1 MTPVALSFGVLQI
14 TKDAEYLSFVLA
26 AEMIPVICFTLI
38 GGGFADRFNRNV
50 LLRVTNTGAGV
61 SQAAVAACVLTR
73 QDPLVLI
80 PLVAV
85 NGTLQAFTGPALRG
99 IVPQLVEPSEIR
111 RANSLFGISRNASR
125 ILGPSLAGILV
136 AAVGGGWAIALDAF
150 SFLFAA
156 ACMTRVSLTGKAKAP
171 SRNLARELREGWAYF
186 RSKSWI
192 WSVTIAFAVMNAVQM
207 GVWQVLGPVI
217 AQHGIGAGGWGAVSS
232 AKAVGLLV
240 ASFATLRL
248 ALSRPLV
255 AGMLGM
261 SLSAVPIILLGIGA
275 NAWWLSLAAFAGG
288 IGSGYFGVIW
298 DTTLQANV
306 PNDMISRVS
315 SYDDFGSYLVIPVG
329 QLSVVPLAT
338 AFGMADVAVSGGLI
352 YLGVTLL
359 PLLLV
364 SVWQITE
371 KPSIQ

>member
-1 MTPVALSFGVLQI
+1 
-14 TKDAEYLSFVLA
+14 
-26 AEMIPVICFTLI
+26 
-38 GGGFADRFNRNV
+38 
-50 LLRVTNTGAGV
+50 
-61 SQAAVAACVLTR
+61 
-73 QDPLVLI
+73 
-80 PLVAV
+80 
-85 NGTLQAFTGPALRG
+85 
-99 IVPQLVEPSEIR
+99 
-111 RANSLFGISRNASR
+111 
-125 ILGPSLAGILV
+125 
-136 AAVGGGWAIALDAF
+136 
-150 SFLFAA
+150 
-156 ACMTRVSLTGKAKAP
+156 MTRVSLTGKAKAP